1 MINKYADDSLALHT
15 DAYELN
21 MIETYWRE
29 GIADRNAIF
38 EVYFRDL
45 PFQNGYAIY
54 AGLERVIQYIQNLH
68 FSESDLQYLKEEMGY
83 QDDFIEYLRNFKIRL
98 SIRSMVEGEIVFNNE
113 PLMQIEGP
121 LADCQLVETAILN
134 IINYQTLIATKAARI
149 RSVVGNDP
157 LLEFGTRRAQEMDAA
172 IWGTR
177 AAYIGGFDATSNL
190 RASKILESPQAELMP
205 TL

>member
-1 MINKYADDSLALHT
+1 M
-15 DAYELN
+15 
-21 MIETYWRE
+21 
-29 GIADRNAIF
+29 
-38 EVYFRDL
+38 

-54 AGLERVIQYIQNLH
+54 AGLERVIQYIQNLY

-134 IINYQTLIATKAARI
+134 IINYQTLIATKLPD
-149 RSVVGNDP
+149 SVSC
-157 LLEFGTRRAQEMDAA
+157 RR
-172 IWGTR
+172 
-177 AAYIGGFDATSNL
+177 
-190 RASKILESPQAELMP
+190 
-205 TL
+205 